1 MEYFEIKNWKKFQII
16 RHDRPYRWIKLHLTL
31 LQNYEFDLLTEVQQA
46 HLMKIWLLA
55 GGLAGKIPNDP
66 TWVGR
71 KIGAKSRVDLNT
83 MAEVGFLIPIDVQ
96 VEKDKRWISLEKET
110 AAPLLANVAAPL
122 LANVASKGVDTE
134 KRREEKR
141 RVEKRREDTPFLSG
155 TAEKSPEIPY
165 EQIVI
170 DLNEKT
176 GKNFNP
182 NANDTRKLIKARWNE
197 GFTLENFIAVHD
209 LKVQEWGSD
218 PKMKRYLRPT
228 TLYSG
233 KFDRYLQESGGIDH
247 DKLKELKKSFAD
259 TDYGETELP
268 EWAKDDEG
276 NDSNQA

>member
-1 MEYFEIKNWKKFQII
+1 
-16 RHDRPYRWIKLHLTL
+16 
-31 LQNYEFDLLTEVQQA
+31 
-46 HLMKIWLLA
+46 MKIWVLA
-55 GGLAGKIPNDP
+55 AGTAGKIPNDP

-83 MAEVGFLIPIDVQ
+83 MAEVGFLIPMSVQ

-141 RVEKRREDTPFLSG
+141 RVEKRRE
-155 TAEKSPEIPY
+155 EKKDIMSTKPPKPPKIPY
-165 EQIVI
+165 DRIVI
-170 DLNEKT
+170 DLNAKT
-176 GKNFNP
+176 GKDFNP
-182 NANDTRKLIKARWNE
+182 NASETRRLIKARWNE

-209 LKVQEWGSD
+209 LKVHEWGSD

-233 KFDRYLQESGGIDH
+233 KFDLYLQESGGTGH
-247 DKLKELKKSFAD
+247 DKPKDPKKRFGD
-259 TDYGETELP
+259 TDYGATEVP
-268 EWAKDDEG
+268 DWAADEKDLSEKV
-276 NDSNQA
+276 